1 MTNLQCSP
9 GLTAGSHRG
18 HRKPVPQIGAAEAPK
33 DARGASCCWKH
44 RYVLTKTCVSMGFS
58 SGLVGFYSRLMGFK
72 PTVMDKNGELNGIY
86 LLVMTKSLRT

>member
-1 MTNLQCSP
+1 MLAGLDRRFSP
-9 GLTAGSHRG
+9 RSPETGSADWRS
-18 HRKPVPQIGAAEAPK
+18 RSAERR
-33 DARGASCCWKH
+33 ARRVLLLEASVRFNKNVCF
-44 RYVLTKTCVSMGFS
+44 VSMGFS